1 MRNCYVFFLAVLLLT
16 GCEPYDLERK
26 TFPTCVKPSATIGV
40 SGTGLDLAFFVDNPQ
55 GDIGLAGWDFG
66 DNSGIN
72 RVGLRVIYNYARSGT
87 YTVRLTLVN
96 PCDDTFTI
104 TRQITVSN

>member
-1 MRNCYVFFLAVLLLT
+1 MHNCYIIFLAILLLT
-16 GCEPYDLERK
+16 GCEPYNLERK
-26 TFPTCVKPSATIGV
+26 TFPTCVSPTATIGV

-66 DNSGIN
+66 DGLNVN
-72 RVGLRVIYNYARSGT
+72 RVGLRVIYNYAKAGT

-96 PCDDTFTI
+96 TCDDTFTI
-104 TRQITVSN
+104 TRQITVR